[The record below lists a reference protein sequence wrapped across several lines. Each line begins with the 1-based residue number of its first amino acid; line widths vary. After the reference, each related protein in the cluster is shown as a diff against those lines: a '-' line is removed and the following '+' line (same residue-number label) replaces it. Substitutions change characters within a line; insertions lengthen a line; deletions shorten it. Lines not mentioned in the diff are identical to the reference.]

1 MLHFLLVITESV
13 TDHDIPRKDMEVP
26 HDTLDYIVKCIPKT
40 FFLAEYLPHPNHTLQ
55 EKQSL
60 LLQNICGTE
69 EQGA

>member
-1 MLHFLLVITESV
+1 
-13 TDHDIPRKDMEVP
+13 MEVP
-26 HDTLDYIVKCIPKT
+26 RDTLDYVVKCIPKT
-40 FFLAEYLPHPNHTLQ
+40 FFLAEYLPHPNHMLQ